1 MRVNISLYGVCY
13 SYSDVI
19 GSQAEVSATCFPS
32 PSKLHKLRFVYKIE
46 EANVMIHI
54 RSLRVCDGAG
64 ASVAADTK
72 RRGHGPADNGPDIG
86 SHRVPVLFVYC

>member
-1 MRVNISLYGVCY
+1 MLPIS
-13 SYSDVI
+13 
-19 GSQAEVSATCFPS
+19 E
-32 PSKLHKLRFVYKIE
+32 LHKLRFVYKIE